1 GQRAAPARRWPG
13 PLPCSAALGMSASS
27 PCQFHEAEQ
36 AADAVGRYVPR
47 AVPQALAGPPQSGAR
62 DIDFQRDDGFEAGA
76 RSPGD
81 GQRRPARFPSVTD
94 HYSDRVQPGLGRF
107 VFVPDSATDEIDGCV
122 LVEAAGPPGVP
133 HTVRFGAGGT
143 DEGLDI
149 VAPVV
154 VESVLAAGR
163 AV

>member
-1 GQRAAPARRWPG
+1 MRSGGTSRVQYHRPLRDRRSQERETSTSSVMTASRREPCRQAT
-13 PLPCSAALGMSASS
+13 CSAAQL
-27 PCQFHEAEQ
+27 
-36 AADAVGRYVPR
+36 D
-47 AVPQALAGPPQSGAR
+47 
-62 DIDFQRDDGFEAGA
+62 
-76 RSPGD
+76 
-81 GQRRPARFPSVTD
+81 FPSVTD
-94 HYSDRVQPGLGRF
+94 YYSDRVQPGLGRF

-154 VESVLAAGR
+154 VEGVLAAGR
-163 AV
+163 AVEYTPRHRSPLPVRCRR